1 MKTAVKSGQYKN
13 RFLSMDTRAPQRKC
27 ASASEFIFYL
37 AKLLETTVASDSPCL
52 EEHNNKQSNYP
63 IVPPNYQ
70 IGIDQQYADDIRKIS
85 NSVSVIEKMK
95 DELPVKLAQRG
106 LEINE

>member
-1 MKTAVKSGQYKN
+1 MKTAVKSGQYRN

-27 ASASEFIFYL
+27 ASASEFIYL
-37 AKLLETTVASDSPCL
+37 AKSLETTVASDTPCL
-52 EEHNNKQSNYP
+52 EEHNKKQNNYP

-85 NSVSVIEKMK
+85 NSISAVEKMK